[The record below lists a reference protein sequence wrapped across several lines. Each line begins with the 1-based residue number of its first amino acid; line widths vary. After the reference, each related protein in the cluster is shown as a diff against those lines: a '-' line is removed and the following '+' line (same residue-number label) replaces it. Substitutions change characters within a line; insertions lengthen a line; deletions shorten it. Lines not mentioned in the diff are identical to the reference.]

1 MKLSTGVTYFPWLLS
16 RVPGILCRNIFVPSL
31 FGENMVLIRAFLLIW
46 GANVTFGAE
55 KRMFL
60 DRYRDEIQEFIMTGH
75 EKGWKNCDILSS
87 NTLPHDREPHFSM
100 DLEYIKTMDI
110 KTTFAS
116 SSCLLVS
123 YDVEGNESLSTL
135 FDFGWSSI
143 QFLRLALVMKMNDGT
158 NLNMIGNTTKLPFL
172 IAAELEQGKKQFL
185 CPVVGKIAPV
195 LEQEMCDLSHV
206 SYQGKQLRISHIG
219 LPPQFI
225 FDPNSGIIDGTTFRM
240 MRILEEKLN
249 FNAQIIVADSFDG
262 AIAMV

>member
-1 MKLSTGVTYFPWLLS
+1 MK
-16 RVPGILCRNIFVPSL
+16 
-31 FGENMVLIRAFLLIW
+31 LIRAFLLNL
-46 GANVTFGAE
+46 GALFLSNITFGTE
-55 KRMFL
+55 TRMFL
-60 DRYRDEIQEFIMTGH
+60 DRYRDEIQEYIMTGH
-75 EKGWKNCDILSS
+75 EKGWKNCDILSA
-87 NTLPHDREPHFSM
+87 NTSPHDREPHVSM
-100 DLEYIKTMDI
+100 DLEHIKTLDI

-135 FDFGWSSI
+135 LDFGWSSFQI
-143 QFLRLALVMKMNDGT
+143 VRLALVMKMNSGT
-158 NLNMIGNTTKLPFL
+158 NLNMIRNTTKLPFL
-172 IAAELEQGKKQFL
+172 IAAELEQGKEQFL

-225 FDPNSGIIDGTTFRM
+225 FDPNSGTIDGTTFRM
-240 MRILEEKLN
+240 MRILEQKLN
-249 FNAQIIVADSFDG
+249 FYAQIVIPNSWDG